1 MINVVCF
8 NGGRGAAA
16 IIPSLLEVPNVK
28 LTSIVNAY
36 DDGKSTGA
44 IRNYFDMLGPSDI
57 RKVQQ
62 LMLSKTDVDYISN
75 NWLFEYRF
83 PKNAK
88 NNATLNILKKEISS
102 KKDIFFGQ
110 RFENINLLREIK
122 SYLNTFIVNLILI
135 KKSKNF
141 KSFSFNDCSL
151 MNCIYAGA
159 FIDHGRNIEKA
170 SLSIEKLFNLQ
181 ASVLPNTL
189 ENKKLMGIRENGNFL
204 YSEAEIVELR
214 SNISVERIFLL
225 DDYLQK
231 KHFEKLSKKE
241 KLRFLHSHQSYVEL
255 TERSSRAISDA
266 HIIIYSPGTQHS
278 SLFPTYLSKGVAS
291 SIANNLDAQKI
302 FISNIGADYE
312 TPKYFVDDYISSA
325 FKYLTLFDSNRF
337 NMNELFTNVLVN
349 KPKSK
354 DKKRYVQIRSKELR
368 NIPVPI
374 IIDNF
379 ESDIEPGKHCGQ
391 KLLNKIFA
399 LYGSS

>member
-16 IIPSLLEVPNVK
+16 IIPSLLEVPNIK

-62 LMLSKTDVDYISN
+62 LMLSKTDVDYLSS

-83 PKNAK
+83 PKNAT
-88 NNATLNILKKEISS
+88 NNGTVKTLKKEI
-102 KKDIFFGQ
+102 FFDQ
-110 RFENINLLREIK
+110 RFENTNLLHEIK
-122 SYLNTFIVNLILI
+122 SYLRTFLINLDLI
-135 KKSKNF
+135 KKTKNF
-141 KSFSFNDCSL
+141 KQFSFGDCSL

-170 SLSIEKLFNLQ
+170 ALSIEKLFNLK

-189 ENKKLMGIRENGNFL
+189 ENKKLMGIRENGIFL

-214 SNISVERIFLL
+214 SNISVEKIFLL
-225 DDYLQK
+225 DDYLK
-231 KHFEKLSKKE
+231 KKYFEKLSKRE
-241 KLRFLHSHQSYVEL
+241 KLSFLNSHQSYVEL

-266 HIIIYSPGTQHS
+266 HIIIFSPGTQHS
-278 SLFPTYLSKGVAS
+278 SLYPTYLSKGVAS

-312 TPKYFVDDYISSA
+312 TPKYFVDDYISGA
-325 FKYLTLFDSNRF
+325 FKYLTSSDFKRF
-337 NMNELFTNVLVN
+337 NMNELFTHVLVN

-354 DKKRYVQIRSKELR
+354 DKKRYVQIRSKEL
-368 NIPVPI
+368 NSIPVPI
-374 IIDNF
+374 IIDDF

-391 KLLNKIFA
+391 KLLNKIFG
-399 LYGSS
+399 LYRQL